1 MTLKEY
7 FKTYSIDIVVF
18 SAQTDISV
26 VSLYRYLRGYKPH
39 LNRAVKIEKATNG
52 LVTVEELRDSYAS

>member
-7 FKTYSIDIVVF
+7 FKTYNIDIVVF
-18 SAQTDISV
+18 SAKTEISV
-26 VSLYRYLRGYKPH
+26 VSLYRYLKGYRPH